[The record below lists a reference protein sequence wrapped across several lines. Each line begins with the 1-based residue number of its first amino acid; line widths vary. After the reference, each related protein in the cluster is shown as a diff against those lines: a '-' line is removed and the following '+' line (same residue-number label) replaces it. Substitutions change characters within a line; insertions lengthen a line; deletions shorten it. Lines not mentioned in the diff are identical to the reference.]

1 MNSLKYLLFISL
13 IGFAGCKKTI
23 VNDCAKDD
31 HVDPRDTLMFPNDS
45 TGELEMGIFDR
56 TEILE
61 NLIYKI
67 ETGDPLFVHV
77 LVPLCD
83 NEHQMIV
90 PVSNSL
96 GDGMNL
102 RSNLYW
108 GVSHG
113 VRTVFKNDS
122 KWKQVYHKKDADR
135 NVLERLIY
143 YRKFENNAKVYVT
156 LDAYRGDRMKECLE
170 DFHGALRGTVT
181 DTVQSNNEIFNL
193 YSKAQLL
200 IFNGHNGMMEN
211 FVSEGY
217 NEDLIVRDA
226 VSISCSSQYYFN
238 EYFVKNNAFPLVT
251 TTCSLYPGGNIVHDL
266 IPVWANLKSAEEI
279 KDRAALSY
287 HEMKNTGFETAQ
299 RMFNTGWGTKEF

>member
-1 MNSLKYLLFISL
+1 MNSLKFLLVF
-13 IGFAGCKKTI
+13 GVFVFVGCKKI
-23 VNDCAKDD
+23 IIQECNKVEKIN
-31 HVDPRDTLMFPNDS
+31 PRDTLIFPSDT
-45 TGELEMGIFDR
+45 TGVLDREIFDR
-56 TEILE
+56 SEIIE
-61 NLIYKI
+61 NLKYKI
-67 ETGDPLFVHV
+67 EAGEPLFVHV

-83 NEHQMIV
+83 NEYQMIA

-113 VRTVFKNDS
+113 MRTVFKNDN

-135 NVLERLIY
+135 NILERLIF
-143 YRKFENNAKVYVT
+143 YREFENKAKVYVT
-156 LDAYRGDRMKECLE
+156 LDAYRGDRMRECLE
-170 DFHGALRGTVT
+170 DFHGALRGIVT
-181 DTVQSNNEIFNL
+181 DTIQRKNVTYGL

-211 FVSEGY
+211 SISEGY
-217 NEDLIVRDA
+217 NEDWIPKDA

-238 EYFVKNNAFPLVT
+238 DYFIKNNAFPLVT
-251 TTCSLYPGGNIVHDL
+251 TTCSLYPGGDIVHDL
-266 IPVWANLKSAEEI
+266 IPAWANLDSAEEI

-287 HEMKNTGFETAQ
+287 HKMKNTGLETAK
-299 RMFNTGWGTKEF
+299 RMFNAGWRTKEF